1 MMNDQPDPKVA
12 VKAAMAGAAPERKDE
27 LAELWARYDPAV
39 ELGETAGEITLNA
52 NKDRIEIDPKTMD
65 VFWLIGFSGWRAIES
80 YSPHVALSTATG
92 QKLSDLFNDD
102 EELDE
107 VERSYRERLAAA
119 QALIKAGNTE
129 SVSWPD
135 DIPRPN
141 CDRNALSDP
150 QYQTAFDLTTL
161 AVAYTLFHEFRHV
174 MLDADDDRHG
184 DLREE
189 ELSCD
194 VWAREFMT
202 AKLEAYGER
211 HSHSYQEVLRKRS
224 MGLVLASL
232 ILHEITPFYEH
243 GGSYAYFSVGDRL
256 RAILSSTNLPD
267 NDHFWRF
274 AASVLVGIYRQKRMP
289 IESGPKSAKL
299 LAEHLLSKL

>member
-1 MMNDQPDPKVA
+1 MF
-12 VKAAMAGAAPERKDE
+12 G
-27 LAELWARYDPAV
+27 
-39 ELGETAGEITLNA
+39 
-52 NKDRIEIDPKTMD
+52 
-65 VFWLIGFSGWRAIES
+65 
-80 YSPHVALSTATG
+80 
-92 QKLSDLFNDD
+92 DD

-107 VERSYRERLAAA
+107 VERTYRERLAAA
-119 QALIKAGNTE
+119 RALIEAGNTA
-129 SVSWPD
+129 SVTWPD

-141 CDRNALSDP
+141 CDRNAISDP
-150 QYQTAFDLTTL
+150 EYQVAFDLTAL

-174 MLDADDDRHG
+174 MLDADEERHD

-202 AKLEAYGER
+202 AKLEIYGER
-211 HSHSYQEVLRKRS
+211 HSHTYKEVLRKRS

-232 ILHEITPFYEH
+232 ILHEITPFYAH

-256 RAILSSTNLPD
+256 RAILSSTTLPD

-274 AASVLVGIYRQKRMP
+274 AASVLVGIFRQKRIP
-289 IESGPKSAKL
+289 IDTEPMSAKL
-299 LAEHLLSKL
+299 LAEHLLSEL